1 MNVVSSKMPHVCY
14 DIGTGK
20 VDLGRKNYAKFL
32 FFLSQVIRMIIF
44 MLFKLNHFHHLG
56 FPSGSVVK
64 NLLAWEDPLEEEM
77 ATYSSIIAVITSWTT
92 EYSL

>member
-1 MNVVSSKMPHVCY
+1 
-14 DIGTGK
+14 
-20 VDLGRKNYAKFL
+20 
-32 FFLSQVIRMIIF
+32 
-44 MLFKLNHFHHLG
+44 MLFKVNHFHHLG

-64 NLLAWEDPLEEEM
+64 NLQAWEDPLKEEM

>member
-1 MNVVSSKMPHVCY
+1 
-14 DIGTGK
+14 
-20 VDLGRKNYAKFL
+20 
-32 FFLSQVIRMIIF
+32 